1 MKTSNANKVIS
12 VLVSVAMCPMM
23 LPTAAFAAENDAT
36 SSAPSS
42 VEQAQPADQG
52 AGPSSDT
59 LAAQPKAAGNTTDA
73 TASEETSAPA
83 TTTEKAE
90 ATEDKAPT
98 PAAKTGKESNEAAV
112 AEVNGTTYSSLQ
124 DAINGASR
132 NATVK
137 LLADTKE
144 NVTISTPYVTLDLNG
159 HTLNGGTE
167 KGKPALTV
175 TNRVYVMDSS
185 EAQTGTIM
193 REDTAENSGVS
204 SHYVID
210 VQGGNSGWLFFQS
223 GNVRNDSGAGGTKGA
238 SLVRVGD
245 DSKPGVPGLTISGGT
260 FTQDNFIVLKCDHGN
275 LYVKGGTVNSANSY
289 AIENWKNA
297 TIKDNAVIN
306 GNVST

>member
-36 SSAPSS
+36 SSTSSS
-42 VEQAQPADQG
+42 VEQAQPANQAEGVEPG
-52 AGPSSDT
+52 ASSSNDT
-59 LAAQPKAAGNTTDA
+59 LAAQPEAAGNTGDA

-90 ATEDKAPT
+90 ATEGKTAT
-98 PAAKTGKESNEAAV
+98 LTAETGKESTEAEV
-112 AEVNGTTYSSLQ
+112 AEVNGKTYPSLQ
-124 DAINGASR
+124 DAINAASR
-132 NATVK
+132 KATVK

-175 TNRVYVMDSS
+175 TARVTVKDSS
-185 EAQTGTIM
+185 EAKTGTIM

-210 VQGGNSGWLFFQS
+210 VQGGNSGCCSSRAVTSRTIAALAEQRVRPLF
-223 GNVRNDSGAGGTKGA
+223 ALAMTA
-238 SLVRVGD
+238 SLACR
-245 DSKPGVPGLTISGGT
+245 
-260 FTQDNFIVLKCDHGN
+260 
-275 LYVKGGTVNSANSY
+275 A
-289 AIENWKNA
+289 
-297 TIKDNAVIN
+297 
-306 GNVST
+306 